1 MKPAEERVGWR
12 WRQHTVART
21 TRQGDASTGRVCGAT
36 FRAEV
41 RSRIANPWEVRALRL
56 RRALVDAD
64 NVYPIRVT
72 GSASEIA
79 RLVPV
84 NTRQWSCRKLTGGVG
99 GGTPDVG
106 GVTVGGEGGL
116 GGGEGEVAQHTSTG
130 ERGRER
136 AREGGQRAH
145 IHALVAP
152 QPVLASA
159 QPLRRCLPAART
171 TLYLNPNGQRS
182 LSGGCRRR
190 PGRRPEPRKL
200 QLQLRAATR

>member
-12 WRQHTVART
+12 LRQHTVART

-84 NTRQWSCRKLTGGVG
+84 NTRQCSCRKLTGGVG

-116 GGGEGEVAQHTSTG
+116 GGESNTGGLRRDGSGGFDGQRPLSVDRSIGGNPTQRRVMFFPVRCTVARGSSPPRARRAKTSTLALRLFFILVG
-130 ERGRER
+130 IRNRGR
-136 AREGGQRAH
+136 
-145 IHALVAP
+145 
-152 QPVLASA
+152 SA
-159 QPLRRCLPAART
+159 DGSSVRHRHLR
-171 TLYLNPNGQRS
+171 
-182 LSGGCRRR
+182 
-190 PGRRPEPRKL
+190 
-200 QLQLRAATR
+200 